1 MKLKKREITLNERDS
16 VQDMLRLEERLCFE
30 YEKGAALPLKKETEN
45 EVAALSALARE
56 EVESLER
63 CWKKSMAESL

>member
-16 VQDMLRLEERLCFE
+16 VQDMLRLEERLLFE
-30 YEKGAALPLKKETEN
+30 YETARSFPLKKETEN
-45 EVAALSALARE
+45 EVAALSAIAKE

-63 CWKKSMAESL
+63 HWKKSKAESL